1 MQEICRGGVLSPPA
15 IKKEV
20 KKLRR
25 KRKSRK
31 IRSTP
36 IIYIT
41 AIISLSLMGVGY
53 GMWTD
58 GLNINV
64 NLTTGNIRPNAQVK
78 STGYGD
84 LNIDVSE
91 DGQNILLSGEV
102 YPSFNEDITIKILD
116 NGTVPVILDS
126 IKAETSEIAELSQQ
140 KKARYGLLSS
150 MIKDDVIEIFNLSI
164 SPPESENEN
173 VMMRSATYSL
183 QAITEEEDEI
193 QSEINQLEREIE
205 ELEAEIE
212 RLNVTEHHEFKY
224 TLNFIQGL

>member
-140 KKARYGLLSS
+140 KKARYGLFSS